1 MMNKRTGGENFM
13 NNPSTSYPDRRYP
26 VGIQTFSEI
35 IEKGYVYIDKTDLM
49 WRMQQMSKYI
59 FLSRPRRFGKSL
71 LTTTLCSF
79 FEGRRDLFEGLK
91 VMELEKEWKQYPVL
105 HIDVSMAKAQENE
118 ELLSN
123 ALFRQLEPYTEIY
136 GAKASELTPGAVF
149 SGLIRR
155 AYEQTGSQVVVVIDE
170 YDAPLLEVL
179 HENERLD
186 GYRRVMQEFY
196 QCLKANEAMIRFCF
210 ITGITKFSQLSIF
223 STLNNITNISLD
235 PQFAAICGITGEE
248 IDTQMQPDVE
258 RLAAEYECSP
268 QQMREMLREAY
279 DGYRFSRKSP
289 DIYNPFSLMK
299 AFNQLRLNNWWFESG
314 TPSYLIRQMR
324 RFRTDITKLDG
335 LEAPASAFD
344 QPTENML
351 DALPLLYQSGYMTI
365 KDYDFYTQSYTLGIP
380 NKEVRVGFTEGLL
393 PIVTGVRGSDVQM
406 GFAARFWKALRADDT
421 DLALRELQ
429 AYLEELPYVE
439 GFKKKLEEVSTAE
452 GFYEWS
458 FYLIFSMLNVYVQ
471 TQVKCARGKADMV
484 VFMPDAIYVME
495 LKINGTAQ
503 DALDQINDR
512 GYALRYATDGRRI
525 VKAGIGF
532 SVEKRA
538 MTGYIIEN

>member
-1 MMNKRTGGENFM
+1 MTHPS
-13 NNPSTSYPDRRYP
+13 NPYPDERRYP
-26 VGIQTFSEI
+26 VGIQTFSRLRED
-35 IEKGYVYIDKTDLM
+35 GYVYIDKTDLM
-49 WRMQQMSKYI
+49 WKMTRVSPFI

-91 VMELEKEWKQYPVL
+91 VMELEKEWLSYPVL
-105 HIDVSMAKAQENE
+105 HIDVSMAKGQENVE
-118 ELLSN
+118 MLRN
-123 ALFRQLEPYTEIY
+123 ALLRRLEPLTQKY
-136 GAKASELTPGAVF
+136 GSMPNELTPGAVF
-149 SGLIRR
+149 DGLIRR
-155 AYEQTGSQVVVVIDE
+155 AYEQTGRQVVVVIDE

-179 HENERLD
+179 HEEEQLD

-196 QCLKANEAMIRFCF
+196 QCLKADEAMIRFCF

-223 STLNNITNISLD
+223 STLNNITNISLL
-235 PQFAAICGITGEE
+235 PEFAAICGITGEE
-248 IDTQMQPDVE
+248 IDTQMKTDVE
-258 RLAAEYECSP
+258 RLAERYKCTPEE
-268 QQMREMLREAY
+268 MREMLRSTY
-279 DGYRFSRKSP
+279 DGYHFSEESP

-299 AFNQLRLNNWWFESG
+299 AFNERRLNNFWFESG

-324 RFRTDITKLDG
+324 HFRTDITKLDG
-335 LEAPASAFD
+335 LEVPASAFD

-365 KDYDFYTQSYTLGIP
+365 KDYDFYSQIYTLGLP

-393 PIVTGVRGSDVQM
+393 PVVAGVRGSDVQA
-406 GFAARFWKALRADDT
+406 GFAVRFWRALRQSDT

-471 TQVKCARGKADMV
+471 TQVKCARGRTDMV
-484 VFMPDAIYVME
+484 VFMPDTIYVME

-503 DALDQINDR
+503 DALDQINDK
-512 GYALRYATDGRRI
+512 GYALRYATDGRRV

-538 MTGYIIEN
+538 MTDYIIEG

>member
-1 MMNKRTGGENFM
+1 MRPLLLKK
-13 NNPSTSYPDRRYP
+13 PSNIMRRYP

-35 IEKGYVYIDKTDLM
+35 ITKGYVYIDKTDLM
-49 WRMQQMSKYI
+49 WKMQNMSKYV

-91 VMELEKEWKQYPVL
+91 VMELEKDWIQYPVL
-105 HIDVSMAKAQENE
+105 HIDVSMAKGRDNTQELRKA
-118 ELLSN
+118 LLMEM
-123 ALFRQLEPYTEIY
+123 EPLAEIY
-136 GAKASELTPGAVF
+136 GINEKENTPGEVF

-155 AYEQTGSQVVVVIDE
+155 AYEQTGRQVVVVIDE
-170 YDAPLLEVL
+170 YDAPLLDVL
-179 HENERLD
+179 HEEEQLP

-196 QCLKANEAMIRFCF
+196 QCLKAREAMIRVCF

-223 STLNNITNISLD
+223 STLNNITNITLNS
-235 PQFAAICGITGEE
+235 QFAAICGITGEE
-248 IDTQMQPDVE
+248 IDTQMQPDVA
-258 RLAAEYECSP
+258 RLAEEYEVSP
-268 QQMREMLREAY
+268 QEMREMLRETY
-279 DGYRFSRKSP
+279 DGYRFAGKSP

-299 AFNQLRLNNWWFESG
+299 AFNELELRNFWFESG
-314 TPSYLIRQMR
+314 TPSYLLRQMHH
-324 RFRTDITKLDG
+324 FRTDITKLDD
-335 LEAPASAFD
+335 LHVPASAFD
-344 QPTENML
+344 QPTENMI
-351 DALPLLYQSGYMTI
+351 DALPLLYQSGYLTI
-365 KDYDFYTQSYTLGIP
+365 KSYDRLMQEYTLGIP

-393 PIVTGVRGSDVQM
+393 PTVTGLRGSEVQM
-406 GFAARFWKALRADDT
+406 GFAARFWKALRANDT

-439 GFKKKLEEVSTAE
+439 GFKKKLEEVSAAE

-471 TQVKCARGKADMV
+471 TQVKCARGRADME

-495 LKINGTAQ
+495 LKLNGTAQ
-503 DALDQINDR
+503 DALDQIEDE
-512 GYALRYATDGRRI
+512 GYAKRYATDPRRV
-525 VKAGIGF
+525 VKVGIGF

-538 MTGYIIEN
+538 MTDYIIVEGD

>member
-1 MMNKRTGGENFM
+1 MTGKRK
-13 NNPSTSYPDRRYP
+13 YP

-35 IEKGYVYIDKTDLM
+35 IDKGYVYIDKTDLM
-49 WRMQQMSKYI
+49 WQMIQVSKYI

-91 VMELEKEWKQYPVL
+91 VMKLEKEWQSYPVF
-105 HIDVSMAKAQENE
+105 HIDVSMAKGQDNMDM
-118 ELLSN
+118 LRN
-123 ALFRQLEPYTEIY
+123 ALLLQLKPLTERY
-136 GAKASELTPGAVF
+136 GTSADELTPGTVF

-155 AYEQTGSQVVVVIDE
+155 AYEQTGRQVVVVIDE

-179 HENERLD
+179 HEEEQLP

-196 QCLKANEAMIRFCF
+196 QCLKAREAMIRFCF

-223 STLNNITNISLD
+223 STLNNITNITLD
-235 PQFAAICGITGEE
+235 PEFSAICGITGEE

-258 RLAAEYECSP
+258 RIAGEYEVTP
-268 QQMREMLREAY
+268 QEMREMLRITY

-289 DIYNPFSLMK
+289 YIYNPFSLMK
-299 AFNQLRLNNWWFESG
+299 AFNQRQLNNWWFESG

-324 RFRTDITKLDG
+324 QYRTDITKLDG
-335 LEAPASAFD
+335 LQVPSSAFD
-344 QPTENML
+344 QPTENMM
-351 DALPLLYQSGYMTI
+351 DALPLLYQSGYLTI
-365 KDYDFYTQSYTLGIP
+365 KDYDRLTLEYTLGIP

-393 PIVTGVRGSDVQM
+393 PSVTGMRGSDVQM
-406 GFAARFWKALRADDT
+406 GFAARFWKALRAKDT
-421 DLALRELQ
+421 DLAMRELQ

-439 GFKKKLEEVSTAE
+439 GFKKKLEEVTVAE

-471 TQVKCARGKADMV
+471 TQVKCARGRADMV
-484 VFMPDAIYVME
+484 VFMPDTIYVIE

-503 DALDQINDR
+503 DALDQIEKK
-512 GYALRYATDGRRI
+512 GYARRYATDGRQI

-532 SVEKRA
+532 SVEQRA
-538 MTGYIIEN
+538 MTEYLISS

>member
-1 MMNKRTGGENFM
+1 MAYT
-13 NNPSTSYPDRRYP
+13 NNPYPDERRYP

-35 IEKGYVYIDKTDLM
+35 INNGYVYIDKTDLM
-49 WRMQQMSKYI
+49 WRMTRLSKYI

-91 VMELEKEWKQYPVL
+91 VMDLEKEWKKYPVL

-118 ELLSN
+118 KELRG
-123 ALFRQLEPYTEIY
+123 ALLLQLKPYFKKY
-136 GAKASELTPGAVF
+136 GDDPSETTPGKAF

-155 AYEQTGSQVVVVIDE
+155 AYEQNGFQVVVVIDE

-179 HENERLD
+179 HEDERLE

-210 ITGITKFSQLSIF
+210 ITGITKFPQPSAF
-223 STLNNITNISLD
+223 SCFNNITNISLD

-248 IDTQMQPDVE
+248 IDTQMKPDVE
-258 RLAAEYECSP
+258 RLAERYKCTAQE
-268 QQMREMLREAY
+268 MREMLRQTY
-279 DGYRFSRKSP
+279 DGYHFSEESP

-299 AFNQLRLNNWWFESG
+299 AFNQLRLTNWWFESG

-344 QPTENML
+344 QPTENMRN
-351 DALPLLYQSGYMTI
+351 ALPLLYQSGYMTI
-365 KDYDFYTQSYTLGIP
+365 KDYDPQGEIFTLGLP

-393 PIVTGVRGSDVQM
+393 PAISGIEGSDVQA
-406 GFAARFWKALRADDT
+406 GFAVRFWRALRADDT

-484 VFMPDAIYVME
+484 VFMPDTIYVME

-538 MTGYIIEN
+538 MTDYIIEN

>member
-1 MMNKRTGGENFM
+1 MTER
-13 NNPSTSYPDRRYP
+13 RRYP

-35 IEKGYVYIDKTDLM
+35 IRGGYVYIDKTDLM
-49 WRMQQMSKYI
+49 WRMQQLSKYI

-91 VMELEKEWKQYPVL
+91 VMELEKEWTQYPVL
-105 HIDVSMAKAQENE
+105 HIDVSMAKGQKDEDMLSRA
-118 ELLSN
+118 LL
-123 ALFRQLEPYTEIY
+123 LQLKPLASRY
-136 GAKASELTPGAVF
+136 GSSPDELTPGTVF

-155 AYEQTGSQVVVVIDE
+155 AYEQMGRQVVVVIDE

-179 HENERLD
+179 HEEELLPA
-186 GYRRVMQEFY
+186 YRRVMQEFY

-223 STLNNITNISLD
+223 STLNNITNISLL

-248 IDTQMQPDVE
+248 IDTQMQPDVAW
-258 RLAAEYECSP
+258 LAEEYEVTP
-268 QQMREMLREAY
+268 QEMREMLRDTY
-279 DGYRFSRKSP
+279 DGYRFSRNSP

-299 AFNQLRLNNWWFESG
+299 AFNQRELQNYWFESG
-314 TPSYLIRQMR
+314 TPSYLIRQLR
-324 RFRTDITKLDG
+324 RFRTDITKLDD
-335 LEAPASAFD
+335 LQVPSSAFD
-344 QPTENML
+344 QPTENMRN
-351 DALPLLYQSGYMTI
+351 ALPLLYQSGYMTI
-365 KDYDFYTQSYTLGIP
+365 KGYDRWEQAYTLGIP

-393 PIVTGVRGSDVQM
+393 PTVTGMEGSDVQM
-406 GFAARFWKALRADDT
+406 GFALRFWRALRKSDT

-429 AYLEELPYVE
+429 AYLESLPYIE
-439 GFKKKLEEVSTAE
+439 GFKKKLEEVTTAE

-471 TQVKCARGKADMV
+471 TQVKCARGRADMV

-495 LKINGTAQ
+495 LKINGTAR
-503 DALDQINDR
+503 DALDQIENK

-525 VKAGIGF
+525 VKVGMGF

-538 MTGYIIEN
+538 MTEYIIE

>member
-1 MMNKRTGGENFM
+1 MAYT
-13 NNPSTSYPDRRYP
+13 NNPYPDERRYP

-35 IEKGYVYIDKTDLM
+35 INNGYVYIDKTDLM
-49 WRMQQMSKYI
+49 WRMTRLSKYI

-91 VMELEKEWKQYPVL
+91 VMDLEKEWKKYPVL

-118 ELLSN
+118 KELRG
-123 ALFRQLEPYTEIY
+123 ALLLQLKPYLKKY
-136 GAKASELTPGAVF
+136 GDDPSETTPGKVF
-149 SGLIRR
+149 NGLIRR
-155 AYEQTGSQVVVVIDE
+155 AYEKTGSQVVVVIDE

-179 HENERLD
+179 HEDERLD

-258 RLAAEYECSP
+258 RLARRYKCPAQE
-268 QQMREMLREAY
+268 MREMLRETY
-279 DGYRFSRKSP
+279 DGYHFSEESP

-299 AFNQLRLNNWWFESG
+299 AFNQLRLTNWWFESG

-344 QPTENML
+344 QPTENMRN
-351 DALPLLYQSGYMTI
+351 ALPLLYQSGYMTI
-365 KDYDFYTQSYTLGIP
+365 KDYDPQGEIFTLGLP

-393 PIVTGVRGSDVQM
+393 PAISGIEGSDVQA
-406 GFAARFWKALRADDT
+406 GFAVRFWRALRADDT

-484 VFMPDAIYVME
+484 VFMPDTIYVME

-538 MTGYIIEN
+538 MTDYIIEN

>member
-1 MMNKRTGGENFM
+1 M
-13 NNPSTSYPDRRYP
+13 TSYTDFGRKYP
-26 VGIQTFSEI
+26 VGIQTFSRLRNE
-35 IEKGYVYIDKTDLM
+35 GYVYIDKTDLM
-49 WRMQQMSKYI
+49 WRMAHVSPYI

-91 VMELEKEWKQYPVL
+91 VMELEKEWTRYPVL
-105 HIDVSMAKAQENE
+105 HIDVSMAKGKNDVEGLQRA
-118 ELLSN
+118 LL
-123 ALFRQLEPYTEIY
+123 LQLDPYTEKY
-136 GAKASELTPGAVF
+136 GQKSAESTPGEVF

-155 AYEQTGSQVVVVIDE
+155 AYELTGHQVVVLIDE

-179 HENERLD
+179 HEEEQLP

-235 PQFAAICGITGEE
+235 PEFAAICGITGEE
-248 IDTQMQPDVE
+248 IDAQMRPDVE
-258 RLAAEYECSP
+258 RLAERYKCTPEV
-268 QQMREMLREAY
+268 MREKLRSTY
-279 DGYRFSRKSP
+279 DGYHFSEESP

-299 AFNQLRLNNWWFESG
+299 AFNQRQLSNFWFESG
-314 TPSYLIRQMR
+314 TPSYLIQQMR
-324 RFRTDITKLDG
+324 HFRTDITKLDD
-335 LEAPASAFD
+335 LQVPLSAFD
-344 QPTENML
+344 QPTENMM
-351 DALPLLYQSGYMTI
+351 DALPLLYQSGYLTI
-365 KDYDFYTQSYTLGIP
+365 KDYDFMSQIYSLGIP

-393 PIVTGVRGSDVQM
+393 PSVTGMRGSDVQT
-406 GFAARFWKALRADDT
+406 GFALRFWRALLADDT

-429 AYLEELPYVE
+429 AYLESLPYVE

-471 TQVKCARGKADMV
+471 TQVKCARGRADMV
-484 VFMPDAIYVME
+484 VYMPDTIYVME

-503 DALDQINDR
+503 DALDQINSK

-525 VKAGIGF
+525 VKVGMGF
-532 SVEKRA
+532 SIEKRA
-538 MTGYIIEN
+538 MTEYLILDEE

>member
-1 MMNKRTGGENFM
+1 MRPLLLKK
-13 NNPSTSYPDRRYP
+13 PSNIMRRYP

-35 IEKGYVYIDKTDLM
+35 ITKGYVYIDKTDLM
-49 WRMQQMSKYI
+49 WKMQNMSKYV

-91 VMELEKEWKQYPVL
+91 VMELEKDWIQYPVL
-105 HIDVSMAKAQENE
+105 HIDVSMAKGRDNTQELRKA
-118 ELLSN
+118 LLMEM
-123 ALFRQLEPYTEIY
+123 EPLAEIY
-136 GAKASELTPGAVF
+136 GINEKENTPGEVF

-155 AYEQTGSQVVVVIDE
+155 AYEQTGRQAVVVIDE
-170 YDAPLLEVL
+170 YDAPLLDVL
-179 HENERLD
+179 HEEEQLP

-196 QCLKANEAMIRFCF
+196 QCLKAREAMIRFCF

-223 STLNNITNISLD
+223 STLNNITNITLNS
-235 PQFAAICGITGEE
+235 QFAAICGITGEE
-248 IDTQMQPDVE
+248 IDTQMQPDVA
-258 RLAAEYECSP
+258 RLAEEYEVSP
-268 QQMREMLREAY
+268 QEMREMLRETY
-279 DGYRFSRKSP
+279 DGYRFAGKSP

-299 AFNQLRLNNWWFESG
+299 AFNELELRNFWFESG
-314 TPSYLIRQMR
+314 TPSYLLRQMHH
-324 RFRTDITKLDG
+324 FRTDITKLDD
-335 LEAPASAFD
+335 LHVPASAFD
-344 QPTENML
+344 QPTENMI
-351 DALPLLYQSGYMTI
+351 DALPLLYQSGYLTI
-365 KDYDFYTQSYTLGIP
+365 KSYDRLMQEYTLGIP

-393 PIVTGVRGSDVQM
+393 PTVTGLRGSEVQM
-406 GFAARFWKALRADDT
+406 GFAARFWKALRANDT

-439 GFKKKLEEVSTAE
+439 GFKKKLEEVSAAE

-471 TQVKCARGKADMV
+471 TQVKCARGRADME

-495 LKINGTAQ
+495 LKLNGTAQ
-503 DALDQINDR
+503 DALDQIEDE
-512 GYALRYATDGRRI
+512 GYAKRYATDPRRV
-525 VKAGIGF
+525 VKVGIGF

-538 MTGYIIEN
+538 MTDYIIVEGD

>member
-1 MMNKRTGGENFM
+1 M
-13 NNPSTSYPDRRYP
+13 NNPIPARRYP
-26 VGIQTFSEI
+26 VGIQTFSGI

-49 WRMQQMSKYI
+49 WRMQQMSKYV

-79 FEGRRDLFEGLK
+79 FQGRRDLFEGLK
-91 VMELEKEWKQYPVL
+91 VMDLEKEWKQYPVL
-105 HIDVSMAKAQENE
+105 HVDVSMAKGQKNE
-118 ELLSN
+118 DLLSN
-123 ALFRQLEPYTEIY
+123 ALFRQLEAYTEKY
-136 GAKASELTPGAVF
+136 GSKASELTPGAVF

-155 AYEQTGSQVVVVIDE
+155 AYEQTGEQVVVVIDE
-170 YDAPLLEVL
+170 YDAPLLDVL
-179 HENERLD
+179 HEDEQLPAF
-186 GYRRVMQEFY
+186 RRVMQEFY

-223 STLNNITNISLD
+223 STLNNISNLSLHPD
-235 PQFAAICGITGEE
+235 FAAICGITGEE
-248 IDTQMQPDVE
+248 IDTQMRPDVE
-258 RLAAEYECSP
+258 RLAERYKCSP
-268 QQMREMLREAY
+268 EAMREMLRETY
-279 DGYRFSRKSP
+279 DGYHFSEESP

-299 AFNQLRLNNWWFESG
+299 AFNERRLNHYWFESG
-314 TPSYLIRQMR
+314 TPSYLLRQLQR
-324 RFRTDITKLDG
+324 YRTDITKMDDIV
-335 LEAPASAFD
+335 APASAFD

-351 DALPLLYQSGYMTI
+351 DALPLLYQSGYLTI
-365 KDYDFYTQSYTLGIP
+365 KDYDFLTQEFTLGIP

-393 PIVTGVRGSDVQM
+393 PTVTGMRGSDVQS
-406 GFAARFWKALRADDT
+406 GFAARFWKALRKSDT

-429 AYLEELPYVE
+429 AYLESLPYVE

-471 TQVKCARGKADMV
+471 TQVKTARGRADMV
-484 VFMPDAIYVME
+484 VFMPDTIYVME
-495 LKINGTAQ
+495 LKINGTAE
-503 DALDQINDR
+503 DALRQINDR

-532 SVEKRA
+532 SVEQRA
-538 MTGYIIEN
+538 MTGYIIEEDTPHQQS